1 MNEEAYYRIIGYYVV
16 AETVL
21 AIYFYMLSLL
31 ETALHL
37 HEFMIHI
44 IVYKIIRVLQ
54 FEVQKVQKEFEHVFV
69 IFFSLN
75 KLSLFFPIV

>member
-69 IFFSLN
+69 IS
-75 KLSLFFPIV
+75 